1 MDAYHAV
8 SVTLGLVIGLGVA
21 RLLSS
26 SVNVFKSRDT
36 AQVDWIPLAWAGCV
50 FLWQLQFWWAIVE
63 LPSLV
68 DTWTI
73 LEFGLLL
80 GMTLLLYVAAA
91 LILPTTDTIHSDSL
105 TAMFQRDG
113 RWALVMLSL
122 YFVLAVVV
130 NWYLFRVPP
139 FGYPEAL
146 NILLAVLPLVYL
158 RQRTRRG
165 QVVATVLYVVI
176 SLWAAWEMSPH
187 AYSGA

>member
-36 AQVDWIPLAWAGCV
+36 AQVDWIPLAWAACV

-63 LPSLV
+63 LPGLV
-68 DTWTI
+68 STWTL

-113 RWALVMLSL
+113 RWALVMLSS
-122 YFVLAVVV
+122 YFVLAIVV
-130 NWYLFRVPP
+130 NGYMFRVPP
-139 FGYPEAL
+139 FGYPEAV
-146 NILLAVLPLVYL
+146 NILLVVLPLVYL

-165 QVVATVLYVVI
+165 QAVATVLYVFT

-187 AYSGA
+187 AYSGG